1 MGLLGLVDL
10 VGLVGLVCLL
20 GLVGLVGLPD
30 QWSEVP
36 SRAKFG
42 YFLAIKS
49 DPKVLSMEI

>member
-1 MGLLGLVDL
+1 MDL